1 MSFVL
6 HGLGTATPPDRLT
19 RADAVAVAK
28 VLADPAISHW
38 VEDIYSGSGVN
49 VRHQVIGRD
58 VTDDVVNG
66 TAFTGSPY
74 LLHPA
79 RPNGPG
85 TAARMA
91 IYEAQ
96 AGPLAVRAAKAAL
109 AEADF
114 APDSITHLIT
124 VSCTGFVSPGVDFE
138 LISALGLPDT
148 VERVNVGFMGCHGTL
163 NGLRVANAYATA
175 DPTARVLLAAVELCS
190 LHYYYGGD
198 PGKLIANAL
207 FADGAAALVGSGEP
221 KAGGYRVLA
230 TGSVRI
236 PASVPDMGWKVGDH
250 GFEMALTKRVP
261 KLIAAHLK
269 PWLTGWL
276 AKHGLTVGA
285 VGGWAVHP
293 GGPKILTSTCEALG
307 LPESA
312 VGYSRQ
318 VLAECGNMSS
328 PTVWF
333 IVDRMRRAGLRG
345 AVVVLGFG
353 PGLVAEA
360 ALLVAE

>member
-49 VRHQVIGRD
+49 SRHQVIGRD
-58 VTDDVVNG
+58 VADDVVNG
-66 TAFTGSPY
+66 TDFTGSPY
-74 LLHPA
+74 LLDAA
-79 RPNGPG
+79 RPHGPS
-85 TAARMA
+85 TSARMA
-91 IYEAQ
+91 IYAEQ
-96 AGPLAVRAAKAAL
+96 AAPLAIRAARTAL
-109 AEADF
+109 DQSGF
-114 APDSITHLIT
+114 TPDTITHLIT
-124 VSCTGFVSPGVDFE
+124 VSCTGFVSPGVDFA
-138 LISALGLPDT
+138 LMTALGLPGT
-148 VERVNVGFMGCHGTL
+148 VERVNVGFMGCHGSI

-175 DPTARVLLAAVELCS
+175 DPAARVLLAAVELCS

-207 FADGAAALVGSGEP
+207 FADGAAALVGSGEAKP
-221 KAGGYRVLA
+221 DGLRVLA

-236 PASVPDMGWKVGDH
+236 PDSEPDMGWKVGDS
-250 GFEMALTKRVP
+250 GFEMSLTKRVP

-269 PWLTGWL
+269 PWLTSWL
-276 AKHGLTVGA
+276 AKHGLSVEA

-293 GGPKILTSTCEALG
+293 GGPKVLTSVCEALG
-307 LPESA
+307 LPDSA
-312 VGYSRQ
+312 VAYSRQ
-318 VLAECGNMSS
+318 VLAEYGNMSS

-333 IVDRMRRAGLRG
+333 IVDRMRQAGVTG
-345 AVVVLGFG
+345 PVVVLGFG

-360 ALLVAE
+360 AILG